1 MVSDQVVRYVQEDA
15 VAVDA
20 SESRRVPVLYEELGG
35 DGLSLVRYAVGVAAS
50 YQTDDL
56 VAQFHVEF
64 LRHIVVADD
73 GYRRL
78 GGDEGYLGDGGLVE
92 LHVLEFHDVLPLLAF
107 LRGGDVH
114 PYADPGVDV
123 VLVDSEDLQHVECLS
138 VLDMVDDGAVP
149 YRRDL
154 DLGYLLHMSP
164 PRMAQ
169 RMAILTGT
177 PLNACWKYLAWGVE
191 STSVAISFTLG
202 RGCMTIMSS
211 LAFLSIALSI
221 L

>member
-1 MVSDQVVRYVQEDA
+1 
-15 VAVDA
+15 
-20 SESRRVPVLYEELGG
+20 
-35 DGLSLVRYAVGVAAS
+35 
-50 YQTDDL
+50 
-56 VAQFHVEF
+56 
-64 LRHIVVADD
+64 
-73 GYRRL
+73 
-78 GGDEGYLGDGGLVE
+78 
-92 LHVLEFHDVLPLLAF
+92 
-107 LRGGDVH
+107 
-114 PYADPGVDV
+114 
-123 VLVDSEDLQHVECLS
+123 
-138 VLDMVDDGAVP
+138 
-149 YRRDL
+149 
-154 DLGYLLHMSP
+154 MSP